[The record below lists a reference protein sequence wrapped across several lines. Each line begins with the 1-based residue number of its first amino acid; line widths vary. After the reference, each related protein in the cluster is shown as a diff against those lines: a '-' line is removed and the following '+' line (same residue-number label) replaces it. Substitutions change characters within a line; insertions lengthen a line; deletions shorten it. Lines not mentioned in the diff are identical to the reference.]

1 VAWLWDTVTGRNRKV
16 RHGQGAPRARWFAG
30 AAIVFNLAFLGIV
43 AACNP
48 MAIVFGYPLTL
59 RLGML
64 LPLLSMV
71 PTVAA
76 LVCAVLAWRDR
87 LWSMFGRVHF
97 TLVAL
102 AIPVFLWQ
110 LRYWHL
116 LGWRL

>member
-1 VAWLWDTVTGRNRKV
+1 ML
-16 RHGQGAPRARWFAG
+16 
-30 AAIVFNLAFLGIV
+30 NLTFLGPL
-43 AACNP
+43 AASNP
-48 MAIVFGYPLTL
+48 MAIGFGYPLAL

-71 PTVAA
+71 PALAA
-76 LVCAVLAWRDR
+76 LIYAVLAWRDR
-87 LWSMFGRVHF
+87 LWSLAMRVHF

-102 AIPVFLWQ
+102 AIPIFLWQ